1 MSFCRKYH
9 HINRCEIQF
18 SKLIWIIDLL
28 TTTKKKLYCPRTW
41 RLQLPSTDLYDCK
54 TTCISHK
61 GFYSEKKKTFSSWSD
76 HTNFLVPKFF
86 DTQFFSTHSTTYFM
100 QSFFNLQNPIPKC
113 LVVQTCTLIR
123 VPPLIWLVFQ
133 NSIQNHQVMLRGIL
147 MIRYSTKKISDKY
160 ICKIFLLNN
169 RFNFSGGWLWFTT
182 RWR

>member
-28 TTTKKKLYCPRTW
+28 TTTTKKKIILSSNLKTATAFNW
-41 RLQLPSTDLYDCK
+41 FIRLQNHLHFAQGIL
-54 TTCISHK
+54 
-61 GFYSEKKKTFSSWSD
+61 FWKKNIQFLIWSC
-76 HTNFLVPKFF
+76 
-86 DTQFFSTHSTTYFM
+86 QFFTTQIFYTRIILPTLLLILCNL
-100 QSFFNLQNPIPKC
+100 FFNLQNPIPKC

-147 MIRYSTKKISDKY
+147 MIRYILK
-160 ICKIFLLNN
+160 
-169 RFNFSGGWLWFTT
+169 
-182 RWR
+182 

>member
-18 SKLIWIIDLL
+18 TKLIWIIDLL
-28 TTTKKKLYCPRTW
+28 TMTKKNYIVLELEDCNC
-41 RLQLPSTDLYDCK
+41 LQLIYTIAKPLAFAQG
-54 TTCISHK
+54 IL
-61 GFYSEKKKTFSSWSD
+61 FWKKKTFSSWSD

-86 DTQFFSTHSTTYFM
+86 DTQFFSTHSTTNFM
-100 QSFFNLQNPIPKC
+100 QCFFNFQNPIPKC

-147 MIRYSTKKISDKY
+147 MIRYIPST
-160 ICKIFLLNN
+160 
-169 RFNFSGGWLWFTT
+169 
-182 RWR
+182 